1 MVNEVEFKKA
11 NNYSL
16 KCMRVTF
23 IVLVI
28 AWVLNVMHIFIV
40 DQTIMNTALI
50 GVAIFLVLGH
60 AAKYVIGFEK
70 AISNYIMLFFAGG
83 YDFLCEYGTGLS
95 CIPIYDL
102 SYGNF
107 HCLY

>member
-16 KCMRVTF
+16 KCMRVAF

-28 AWVLNVMHIFIV
+28 AWILNVLHIFIV

-70 AISNYIMLFFAGG
+70 AISNYIMLFLLVAMISFANMELA
-83 YDFLCEYGTGLS
+83 YHASLFMIFPMVTS
-95 CIPIYDL
+95 IV
-102 SYGNF
+102 
-107 HCLY
+107 

>member
-28 AWVLNVMHIFIV
+28 AWILNVLHIFIV
-40 DQTIMNTALI
+40 DQTIMNIALI

-60 AAKYVIGFEK
+60 AAK
-70 AISNYIMLFFAGG
+70 
-83 YDFLCEYGTGLS
+83 YGTGLS